1 VVGRREREPT
11 DLRCPPRTR
20 GVASAGGTGLTLA
33 TRSRTRE
40 ADVADL
46 VLPTD
51 LVPRDGRFGCG
62 PSKVRPEALARLAEV
77 GDDLLG
83 TSHRQPRVKDQVRR
97 LQDGLGALFALPD
110 GYEVL
115 LTVGGATAFWESA
128 AFGLVERRARHY
140 TFGEFSAKFAK
151 ATAAAPWL
159 DDPDVVSSAP
169 GTRPDTSPAPGCD
182 VQAFT
187 HNETSTGVMQQP
199 ERPDDALVLVDAT
212 SGAGGLPVEL
222 RDVDVYYFS
231 LQKGFASEGGLTVAL
246 LSPAAVDRIR
256 RIADSGRYVPTFLDL
271 ATALDNSRK
280 HQTYNTPSVSS
291 VFLAAEQVDWMNE
304 RFGGLDGVVDQQR
317 AKAATVYGWA
327 EQREWADPFVHD
339 PAARSLVVATVDLAA
354 EVTADEVNAVLRA
367 NGILDTDAY
376 RKLGRNQ
383 LRVGMFP
390 AVDAADLEAY
400 TACVD
405 WVVERIAVG

>member
-1 VVGRREREPT
+1 M
-11 DLRCPPRTR
+11 
-20 GVASAGGTGLTLA
+20 
-33 TRSRTRE
+33 
-40 ADVADL
+40 ADL
-46 VLPTD
+46 VLPSD
-51 LVPRDGRFGCG
+51 LLPADGRFGCG

-77 GDDLLG
+77 GDGLLG

-97 LQDGLGALFALPD
+97 LQDGLADLFALPA

-115 LTVGGATAFWESA
+115 LAVGGATAFWEAA

-140 TFGEFSAKFAK
+140 VFGEFSSKFAK

-159 DDPDVVSSAP
+159 ADPDVVASEP
-169 GTRPDTSPAPGCD
+169 GTRPDASHAAGCD

-187 HNETSTGVMQQP
+187 HNETSTGVMQP
-199 ERPDDALVLVDAT
+199 PVRLDDALVLVDAT
-212 SGAGGLPVEL
+212 SGAGGLPVDL

-246 LSPAAVDRIR
+246 VSPAAAERIR
-256 RIADSGRYVPTFLDL
+256 RIAESDRYVPTFLDL

-280 HQTYNTPSVSS
+280 HQTYNTPSVST

-304 RFGGLDGVVDQQR
+304 RFGGLDGVVAVQR
-317 AKAATVYGWA
+317 EKAAAMYGWA
-327 EQREWADPFVHD
+327 QEREWAQPFVAD
-339 PAARSLVVATVDLAA
+339 PDARSLVVATVDLDDT
-354 EVTADEVNAVLRA
+354 VSADQINAVLRA

-390 AVDAADLEAY
+390 AVDAADVQAY

-405 WVVERIAVG
+405 WVVERIA